1 MWITDVFTNRLA
13 AELKDPFQFV
23 FDLPR
28 ELERIQRVSPLLELS
43 DFGGDGLFG
52 GADTL
57 ERSLRRIT
65 DPF

>member
-1 MWITDVFTNRLA
+1 MRA
-13 AELKDPFQFV
+13 AELEDPRQFV
-23 FDLPR
+23 FNLVR
-28 ELERIQRVSPLLELS
+28 ELERIQRVPPLLELS

-57 ERSLRRIT
+57 ERSLRRII